1 MIYIDNRVG
10 SKDLLPLLP
19 KNSAQLTHLEYGDA
33 AFLGRGVD
41 ETPISI
47 GIERKRL
54 NDFLTS
60 MATGRLSGHQIPG
73 LKASYDVVYLVLEG
87 VWRPD
92 PRSGILEKP
101 MARGWGTVHIGARTF
116 MAKEIWSYL
125 NTLQI
130 LVGVVV
136 WCSGN
141 ARATAQWITNLYHWW
156 NSKPIDAH
164 KSHLK
169 PYVGC
174 AQLSTKRP
182 ELVQRVAAE
191 LVGVGFERSKAVA
204 KRFNS
209 LLEMVMASEED
220 WKGIE
225 GIGKVLAK
233 RIIKEIHENEHN

>member
-1 MIYIDNRVG
+1 MIYLDNRIG
-10 SKDLLPLLP
+10 SKELFPLLP
-19 KNSAQLTHLEYGDA
+19 KNSAQLTRLEFGDA
-33 AFLGRGVD
+33 SFLGRGVD

-73 LKASYDVVYLVLEG
+73 LKSSYDIVYLVLEG
-87 VWRPD
+87 LWRPD
-92 PRSGILEKP
+92 PQSGILEKP
-101 MARGWGTVHIGARTF
+101 SARGWVTARLGGRTF

-130 LVGVVV
+130 LAGVHV
-136 WCSGN
+136 WCSGT
-141 ARATAQWITNLYHWW
+141 ARSTAQWLVNLYHWW

-164 KSHLK
+164 TSHLK
-169 PYVGC
+169 PHVGC

-191 LVGVGFERSKAVA
+191 LGGIGFGRSKAVA
-204 KRFNS
+204 KRFGS
-209 LLEMVMASEED
+209 LMELVLAAEED
-220 WKGIE
+220 WMGIE
-225 GIGKVLAK
+225 GIGKILAK
-233 RIIKEIHENEHN
+233 RIIKEIHNNE